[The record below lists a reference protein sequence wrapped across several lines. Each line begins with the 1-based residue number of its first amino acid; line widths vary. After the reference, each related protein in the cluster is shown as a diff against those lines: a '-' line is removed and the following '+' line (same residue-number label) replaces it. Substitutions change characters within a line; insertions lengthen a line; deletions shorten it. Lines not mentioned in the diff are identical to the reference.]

1 MHIGLL
7 VRSKA
12 YPRTWDFSGPP
23 NAGHFEEQVRM
34 LWMAHVSEGAQCC
47 TTSTGSDSTAS
58 TTPATTTGADGK
70 NANCMRRLYID
81 IEDVCVYYIYTHVL
95 QSLSLPYPFETFYHL
110 GTINKHHL
118 LSGLLQMSGWC
129 VRTNTIINLIQPS
142 FGVNP
147 YNLCLPHSLTKVC
160 SKHIHLS
167 FLKRRLWKIKM
178 LVP

>member
-12 YPRTWDFSGPP
+12 CPRTWDFSGPP

-58 TTPATTTGADGK
+58 TTCATTTGADGK

-81 IEDVCVYYIYTHVL
+81 IEDVCVYYVYIYMIHV
-95 QSLSLPYPFETFYHL
+95 YIYV
-110 GTINKHHL
+110 
-118 LSGLLQMSGWC
+118 C
-129 VRTNTIINLIQPS
+129 VCVKQRWIRYTS
-142 FGVNP
+142 
-147 YNLCLPHSLTKVC
+147 LCLYHIH
-160 SKHIHLS
+160 SKHFVIWEQSISVIHCPDYCKCLDGVS
-167 FLKRRLWKIKM
+167 EQPHPVKFWC
-178 LVP
+178 